1 MEEKEKNC
9 IKDIDLESLSYKRV
23 AELLD
28 ISYSEVRKLVRI
40 GKLQAFL
47 ASPRRPRIRKKVL
60 LEYITRLEKGE
71 M

>member
-1 MEEKEKNC
+1 MENEKNY
-9 IKDIDLESLSYKRV
+9 ITDNELESLSYQRV

-28 ISYSEVRKLVRI
+28 ISYSEVRKLVYT
-40 GKLQAFL
+40 GKLQAFP
-47 ASPRRPRIRKKVL
+47 ATPRRPRIRKKVL